1 MFTMD
6 QADNHSDHHHQ
17 HHHTHNQS
25 PSQAQSQ
32 PQAQSQSYHHNPHP
46 PLQSPQS
53 FSLSSSQPAMS
64 PSGQTTSTLASFT
77 AHPDDHRRRKRNRT
91 MQSCLPCHTNKR
103 RCNRGRPCERCTS
116 LGITGNCVYETED
129 PSVIK
134 KIDLKDP
141 ACEIARLRDR
151 IAELEGVVRIL
162 KGRPHPKQQR
172 HPNGSI
178 GAQSSLTSPTLGPSS
193 PNFARS
199 HSQSLGAWSMQEDGN
214 HPIGLNYNHSRP
226 TRSSSFKADLGSRV
240 EDLRETQRLENTPYL
255 RQSSCPPGMKCYGE
269 DQNVIEDDE
278 DGRKMFL
285 GHVAGGSLLRKLQG
299 LTSPELKPH
308 TLDSD
313 TSPPRNEMITA
324 KVAYMGLFGGK
335 IGKRW
340 AFETPGSVTSSSDM
354 RNVLLDALP
363 SPACAQQ
370 LLEAFLQD
378 VDCFYHAWHTP
389 TIIDLYQGFFS
400 SSRSEQ
406 ERLPFSQLSVILSI
420 LTATSDLA
428 SHILDAPPMMVGEAK
443 EDYQKRLKAWRF
455 SFSNKLASCTVHS
468 LKLASYLGHP
478 SIECIQAQLLLVLY
492 MVNNDRC
499 TDAWCFIGGVIKQAQ
514 CLGLH
519 IDPSSLNPHMPVLE
533 QELRRRVWWSVQTWD
548 VFLGIAFGWPA
559 GVTLSDSDLPSDRT
573 EESLMGQA
581 LATTP
586 ILPPQGVTELTYHV
600 FNWETCLYARDMMDR
615 IFGQAVWGWGKSTEP
630 QNGPKYEEVVKL
642 DTTIKTWY
650 HRVPVAMRFEPDP
663 IEEYP
668 AKQSGSFQT
677 HSKVFKP
684 SSTGVGIEDLRRR
697 EPMLAKQALL
707 LSISQNTILLLLHRP
722 FLSLSLENS
731 TGATGHQMSEEQCVR
746 SSQVI
751 IEAQRLLVELFPATR
766 RMWYGWY
773 LTFHAAMTC
782 AWISLLRTPTHPM
795 SGLSRKCITLGI
807 ETFELAIKTPESL
820 PENYLRACSQLRAIR
835 NYSNRKLNPPK
846 AITYSNHVF
855 GATGSIPSF
864 AYSLAPRTMTTLAR
878 NIDKYPNF
886 AEPSSRLDLG
896 NEQDMVLFEDPTI
909 SSQSLTSNPSSYP
922 KESSSHH
929 GSLSNSDDRGSCLDE
944 PGSDPQL
951 HAQVHHPPLRFDS
964 NNQHNFSQFPRS
976 DEVGSQDHNND
987 FSVSSDPLNRS
998 SHSSTKPRSPLT
1010 HPGSMH
1016 PLDSYS
1022 NIGHL
1027 TQPQL
1032 PSIHGFLSPASG
1044 SGMGFCAGTASTTAP
1059 PLYAAQYAMNSLQYQ
1074 DVNVNMNVPLSMLV
1088 MHHVNSADEHG
1099 NESHQASEHYSYDSV
1114 GQIRD
1119 ENPTNNLLFGNY
1131 LREN

>member
-1 MFTMD
+1 MS
-6 QADNHSDHHHQ
+6 HSAHAGSSL
-17 HHHTHNQS
+17 T
-25 PSQAQSQ
+25 
-32 PQAQSQSYHHNPHP
+32 
-46 PLQSPQS
+46 S
-53 FSLSSSQPAMS
+53 FV
-64 PSGQTTSTLASFT
+64 

-172 HPNGSI
+172 HPANSVGP
-178 GAQSSLTSPTLGPSS
+178 QSSLTSPTLGPSS
-193 PNFARS
+193 PTFARS
-199 HSQSLGAWSMQEDGN
+199 HSQSIGAWSIHEDGN
-214 HPIGLNYNHSRP
+214 RPMLDIFQSSSRNGGGDSSEPASPSFSGSNYHHHHHHHARP
-226 TRSSSFKADLGSRV
+226 TRSSSFRTDLGSLV
-240 EDLRETQRLENTPYL
+240 EDLRENQRLENIPYR

-269 DQNVIEDDE
+269 DQNVIEDEE

-285 GHVAGGSLLRKLQG
+285 GHAAGGSLLRKLQG

-308 TLDSD
+308 SLDSD

-340 AFETPGSVTSSSDM
+340 AFETPGTVTSSSDM
-354 RNVLLDALP
+354 RNVILDALP
-363 SPACAQQ
+363 SPPCAQQ
-370 LLEAFLQD
+370 LLDSFLQD

-389 TIIDLYQGFFS
+389 TIIELYQGFFS

-406 ERLPFSQLSVILSI
+406 ERFPFNQLSVIVSI

-428 SHILDAPPMMVGEAK
+428 SHIIDAPPIMVGEVK
-443 EDYQKRLKAWRF
+443 EDYHVRLKAWRF

-519 IDPSSLNPHMPVLE
+519 IDPSKLNPHMPVLE

-573 EESLMGQA
+573 EESLIGEA
-581 LATTP
+581 LATP
-586 ILPPQGVTELTYHV
+586 PSLPPQSVTELTYHV

-615 IFGQAVWGWGKSTEP
+615 IFGQAVWSWGKSPEP
-630 QNGPKYEEVVKL
+630 QEGPKYEQVVKL

-663 IEEYP
+663 IGDYP
-668 AKQSGSFQT
+668 AKSSGSFQAT
-677 HSKVFKP
+677 SQVFQP
-684 SSTGVGIEDLRRR
+684 SSAGVGIDDIRQR

-722 FLSLSLENS
+722 FLSLSLEKS
-731 TGATGHQMSEEQCVR
+731 TGTTGHQMSEEQCVR
-746 SSQVI
+746 SSQII

-807 ETFELAIKTPESL
+807 ETFELAIRTPESL

-855 GATGSIPSF
+855 GSPAAVPSF
-864 AYSLAPRTMTTLAR
+864 AYSLTPRAMSTLAR
-878 NIDKYPNF
+878 NMDKYPNF
-886 AEPSSRLDLG
+886 ADSSPQLNLG
-896 NEQDMVLFEDPTI
+896 NEHDTILFQEPAI
-909 SSQSLTSNPSSYP
+909 SSQSLTSNPSTYP
-922 KESSSHH
+922 EESPSHQT
-929 GSLSNSDDRGSCLDE
+929 SLSNSGNETGCSEDLGPDS
-944 PGSDPQL
+944 
-951 HAQVHHPPLRFDS
+951 HAPLRFER
-964 NNQHNFSQFPRS
+964 NNEHNLSRFSQS
-976 DEVGSQDHNND
+976 DGVGSQDHNNSY
-987 FSVSSDPLNRS
+987 SVNSDSLHRHSQSSNKSRPSLA
-998 SHSSTKPRSPLT
+998 PQ
-1010 HPGSMH
+1010 GSMH
-1016 PLDSYS
+1016 SMDSYPS
-1022 NIGHL
+1022 IGHL

-1032 PSIHGFLSPASG
+1032 PSIHGFFSPASS
-1044 SGMGFCAGTASTTAP
+1044 SGMGFCAGSSSSTAP

-1088 MHHVNSADEHG
+1088 MHQVNSADEHG
-1099 NESHQASEHYSYDSV
+1099 NQSHQINDQYAFGSV
-1114 GQIRD
+1114 GQMRD
-1119 ENPTNNLLFGNY
+1119 ENPSNNLLFGNY
-1131 LREN
+1131 LREH

>member
-1 MFTMD
+1 
-6 QADNHSDHHHQ
+6 
-17 HHHTHNQS
+17 
-25 PSQAQSQ
+25 
-32 PQAQSQSYHHNPHP
+32 
-46 PLQSPQS
+46 
-53 FSLSSSQPAMS
+53 
-64 PSGQTTSTLASFT
+64 
-77 AHPDDHRRRKRNRT
+77 

-134 KIDLKDP
+134 KIDLKNP

-172 HPNGSI
+172 LGNTSI
-178 GAQSSLTSPTLGPSS
+178 APHSSLTSPIFGPSS
-193 PNFARS
+193 PTLTRS
-199 HSQSLGAWSMQEDGN
+199 HSQSLGAWNIQEDPNRPILDMFQQSSRNGDGDSSEPVSPSFSGSN
-214 HPIGLNYNHSRP
+214 YHPSRP
-226 TRSSSFKADLGSRV
+226 TRSSSFRTDLGSLV
-240 EDLRETQRLENTPYL
+240 EDLRENQRLENLPYL

-285 GHVAGGSLLRKLQG
+285 GHAAGGSLLRKLQG

-313 TSPPRNEMITA
+313 SSPPRNEMITA

-340 AFETPGSVTSSSDM
+340 AFETPGSMTSSSEM
-354 RNVLLDALP
+354 RNVILDALP

-370 LLEAFLQD
+370 LLDSFLQD

-389 TIIDLYQGFFS
+389 TIIELYQGFFS

-406 ERLPFSQLSVILSI
+406 ERLPFTQLSVILGI

-428 SHILDAPPMMVGEAK
+428 SHIMDAPPILVGEVK
-443 EDYQKRLKAWRF
+443 EDYMKRLKAWRF

-478 SIECIQAQLLLVLY
+478 SVECIQAQLLLVLY

-519 IDPSSLNPHMPVLE
+519 IDPSKLNPQMPILE

-573 EESLMGQA
+573 DDSLIGQA
-581 LATTP
+581 LPTP
-586 ILPPQGVTELTYHV
+586 PSLPPQGVTELTYHV

-615 IFGQAVWGWGKSTEP
+615 IFGQAVWSWGKSPEP
-630 QNGPKYEEVVKL
+630 QEGPKYEQVVKL

-650 HRVPVAMRFEPDP
+650 HRVPTAMRFEPDP
-663 IEEYP
+663 IDGLP
-668 AKQSGSFQT
+668 AKPNGSFQAT
-677 HSKVFKP
+677 SQVFQP
-684 SSTGVGIEDLRRR
+684 SSTGVGIEDIRRR
-697 EPMLAKQALL
+697 EPMLAKQSLL

-731 TGATGHQMSEEQCVR
+731 GGATGHQMSEEQCVR

-782 AWISLLRTPTHPM
+782 AWISLLRSPTHPM

-807 ETFELAIKTPESL
+807 ETFELAIETPESL

-846 AITYSNHVF
+846 AITYSTHVF
-855 GATGSIPSF
+855 GSTAAVPSF
-864 AYSLAPRTMTTLAR
+864 AYNSLAPRAMTTLAR
-878 NIDKYPNF
+878 NMTKYPNL
-886 AEPSSRLDLG
+886 AEPSPRLNLAH
-896 NEQDMVLFEDPTI
+896 EQSMLLFDDPGAL

-922 KESSSHH
+922 EESSSHQIQ
-929 GSLSNSDDRGSCLDE
+929 LSNSDNKTAGCPDE
-944 PGSDPQL
+944 HGSDSQHHVPL
-951 HAQVHHPPLRFDS
+951 HSPPLRFDQ
-964 NNQHNFSQFPRS
+964 NNQHGTLSRFTQS
-976 DEVGSQDHNND
+976 DEAQNQDNNHHYPINSESLQRPSQSPN
-987 FSVSSDPLNRS
+987 
-998 SHSSTKPRSPLT
+998 KPRSPLAQQ
-1010 HPGSMH
+1010 GSTH
-1016 PLDSYS
+1016 PLDSYP
-1022 NIGHL
+1022 NISPF

-1032 PSIHGFLSPASG
+1032 PSIHGFFSPASG
-1044 SGMGFCAGTASTTAP
+1044 SGMGFCAGGSSSTAP

-1074 DVNVNMNVPLSMLV
+1074 DVSVNMNVPLSMLV
-1088 MHHVNSADEHG
+1088 MHHVNSADERGH
-1099 NESHQASEHYSYDSV
+1099 ESHQNNDHYSYESV
-1114 GQIRD
+1114 SQMRD
-1119 ENPTNNLLFGNY
+1119 ENPANNLLFDNY
-1131 LREN
+1131 LGEN